1 MADIQNMIMRDIE
14 DDPTITAKG
23 ITVEIQS
30 RGFLK
35 KTKTV
40 RLVGSVNT
48 EAEKKKAKQI
58 AVHFAGDN
66 YDVIDDLT
74 VKS

>member
-1 MADIQNMIMRDIE
+1 MSDIQSMIMRDIE
-14 DDPTITAKG
+14 QDPTITAKG

-30 RGFLK
+30 KGFLK
-35 KTKTV
+35 KAKTV
-40 RLVGSVNT
+40 RLVGSANS

-66 YDVIDDLT
+66 YDVIDDIT
-74 VKS
+74 VKP